1 MQEKRWL
8 KIVFTLSLG
17 AVFLLAALN
26 YLVDPYEVFRSNY
39 LKHPLQLNKR
49 YLKVKHLEENP
60 TKYDSYLLGSS
71 RIGTTQPEVVEQYL
85 PNSNF
90 YNLTVSLGSILDN
103 IMLIKH
109 LLKIEH
115 EVKNLYMQI
124 DINAMLIYKQGKSD
138 YQRKYP
144 PSLTNRDEFEF
155 YFEYL
160 TIFPLQNIKGKVAIN
175 FNQYDR
181 LKCPVNDIE
190 ETGCFF
196 LPYQDSL
203 IAADLET
210 YIAEE
215 VTFNHLAPERKVNG
229 LHIEE
234 TMRALA
240 VIKKL
245 CDENKINLIP
255 FVTPHNHNMLNT
267 FNSED
272 YLYFLSAIAE
282 VLPYWD
288 FSGYNSITT
297 DNKNYY
303 EHSHYRENVSK
314 LIAARIFNDTTIAVP
329 NDFGKHVHLENIKR
343 HLEERKE
350 ELKHNDLS
358 YQ

>member
-1 MQEKRWL
+1 MEEKRWL

-26 YLVDPYEVFRSNY
+26 YLVDPYQVFGSDY

-49 YLKVKHLEENP
+49 YLKVKHLEQNP
-60 TKYDSYLLGSS
+60 AQYNSYLLGSS
-71 RIGTTQPEVVEQYL
+71 RIGTTEPEVIEQYI
-85 PNSNF
+85 PNSKF

-109 LLKIEH
+109 LLRLEH

-124 DINAMLIYKQGKSD
+124 DVNSMAIYKQGKSD

-144 PSLTNRDEFEF
+144 PSLTKRDEFEF

-160 TIFPLQNIKGKVAIN
+160 TIFPLENIKGKIAIN
-175 FNQYDR
+175 LNETDR
-181 LKCPVNDIE
+181 LKRPVNDIE

-203 IAADLET
+203 IAQDPAK
-210 YIAEE
+210 YIANE
-215 VTFNHLAPERKVNG
+215 VTFNHLAPERKVTG
-229 LHIEE
+229 VHIEE
-234 TMRALA
+234 TIRALR
-240 VIKKL
+240 VIKEL
-245 CDENKINLIP
+245 CDENNINLIP

-272 YLYFLSAIAE
+272 YLYFLSEIAT

-288 FSGYNSITT
+288 FSGYNSITK
-297 DNKNYY
+297 DNRNYY
-303 EHSHYRENVSK
+303 EHSHYRANVAK
-314 LIAARIFNDTTIAVP
+314 LIAARIFNDSTIVVP
-329 NDFGKHVHLENIKR
+329 EDFGKKVDLKNLNIHLKER
-343 HLEERKE
+343 EEEIR
-350 ELKHNDLS
+350 LNDLS
-358 YQ
+358 Y